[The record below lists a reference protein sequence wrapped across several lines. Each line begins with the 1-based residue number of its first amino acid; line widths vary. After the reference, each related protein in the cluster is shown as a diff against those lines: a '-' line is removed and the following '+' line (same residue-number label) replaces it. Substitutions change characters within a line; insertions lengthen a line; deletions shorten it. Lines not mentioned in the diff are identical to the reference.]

1 MLLSLR
7 DITFQKHKILVFI
20 GLFVYIYIYET
31 LLLLALLQEMLFSNP
46 LHVYI
51 RIFAK
56 AEAAKKSINNADIL
70 LLHFRSSSKIFLHSS
85 S

>member
-7 DITFQKHKILVFI
+7 DITFQKHEILVFI
-20 GLFVYIYIYET
+20 GLFVYVYIYET

-70 LLHFRSSSKIFLHSS
+70 LLRFRSSKIFLHSS